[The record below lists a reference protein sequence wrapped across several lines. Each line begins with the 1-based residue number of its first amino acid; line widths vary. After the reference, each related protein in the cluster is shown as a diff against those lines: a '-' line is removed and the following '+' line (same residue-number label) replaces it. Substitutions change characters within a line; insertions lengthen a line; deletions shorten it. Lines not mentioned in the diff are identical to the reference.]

1 MLFYFLA
8 GISLGLSAGF
18 SPGPL
23 LAMVISHTLR
33 YGVRTGI
40 IVACAPL
47 LTDVPIVIA
56 ITLLLSSLT
65 ANTPLLGGISVVGGL
80 FVAYLAYENWQVSAP
95 AASQEIAAPGNS
107 LLKAAMVNALNP
119 HPYLF
124 WIAVGSPLIINAS
137 LQGIEHVAAFVIPFY
152 SGLIG
157 AKVILA
163 VLVNRSREFLSGT
176 VYHYT
181 MKALSLLLI
190 LCAALLLR
198 EGVKLLTA

>member
-40 IVACAPL
+40 VVACAPL

-80 FVAYLAYENWQVSAP
+80 FVA
-95 AASQEIAAPGNS
+95 
-107 LLKAAMVNALNP
+107 
-119 HPYLF
+119 
-124 WIAVGSPLIINAS
+124 
-137 LQGIEHVAAFVIPFY
+137 
-152 SGLIG
+152 
-157 AKVILA
+157 
-163 VLVNRSREFLSGT
+163 
-176 VYHYT
+176 
-181 MKALSLLLI
+181 
-190 LCAALLLR
+190 
-198 EGVKLLTA
+198 